1 MVPGTGD
8 PKCLLPDKF
17 YYPGEEIE
25 FMSNLDFLAVA
36 MPLTKATEGIIT
48 EEYLRALPKGSFLLN
63 FARGPLIKEEALLS
77 VLRDG
82 HLDGAALDVHY
93 RYPMP
98 ADYPLWRF
106 PNVILTPHIS
116 GSTLSTNFI
125 DRIYDIFLQNV
136 KRFILSDPLLNELTP
151 SQLAGN

>member
-1 MVPGTGD
+1 
-8 PKCLLPDKF
+8 
-17 YYPGEEIE
+17 
-25 FMSNLDFLAVA
+25 MSNLDFLAVA

-136 KRFILSDPLLNELTP
+136 KTVYIKRST
-151 SQLAGN
+151 S